1 MRTAEFGTK
10 TENEHAFAA
19 WAKVYDTQPNPLLA
33 LEERYFAHLLPHTKD
48 RHVLDVGCGSGR
60 WLSRF
65 VQGGPASL
73 HGLDSS
79 GEMMEIA
86 ARKEL
91 SDTEL
96 IHAELPPI
104 PIASGSKDM
113 ALASFVLSY
122 VEDLELCASELA
134 RVIRPGGDLFLSDMH
149 PGTAVTLGWK
159 RGFDTAAQTYR
170 LKVHT
175 RPVIDLISTF
185 IAHGFEIVV
194 CLEPPFGESE
204 HELFMTAGKE
214 AAWQQA
220 AGNPAIYLL
229 HFRRM
234 SSCPPVIKKYEDLHL
249 RGAQCVLSAHESLTA
264 SVTVDKGL
272 IASIAT
278 EAAQTA
284 TQSTD
289 GTDQIDLTGYV
300 VFPGLVN
307 AHDHL
312 EFALFPR
319 LGSPP
324 YENATKWALDIQV
337 KEAEKIALHKR
348 VPKDVCLW
356 WGGIRNL
363 LCGVTTVCQ
372 HNPVDPVLLSG
383 DFPIRVITNYGWDH
397 SLAFAKDIRTALEST
412 PANAP
417 FLIHACEGVDLVAAK
432 ELYMLDAV
440 GAIEE
445 RTVLIHGLAL
455 DAKGAALLNERR
467 SALVICPTS
476 NSFLF
481 EKTLTCELLRSIER
495 LALGSDSPL
504 TSKGDLLDEIR
515 FARWA
520 CDLNDDRLF
529 AMVTDEAARLL
540 RLDGGEG
547 SLRVGAVA
555 DLVAV
560 TQRAGSP
567 AHILSELSWRDVE
580 LVIVGGLV
588 QLASSKIFDRLTA
601 QMRRALVPL
610 MVEKEVRW
618 LRAPATL
625 LLEAAE
631 NVLGDGNVRVGG
643 LRVSRMQA

>member
-1 MRTAEFGTK
+1 MRAAEFETK

-19 WAKVYDTQPNPLLA
+19 WAKVYDEQPNPLLA

-48 RHVLDVGCGSGR
+48 RDVLDVGCGSGR

-65 VQGGPASL
+65 VHGGPATL

-79 GEMMEIA
+79 SEMIEIA

-91 SDTEL
+91 SGAEL
-96 IHAELPPI
+96 IHAALPLI
-104 PIASGSKDM
+104 PIASGSKDLV
-113 ALASFVLSY
+113 LASFVLSY

-149 PGTAVTLGWK
+149 PGTAATLGWK
-159 RGFDTAAQTYR
+159 RGFDTPVQTYR

-175 RPVIDLISTF
+175 RPLIDLISTF
-185 IAHGFEIVV
+185 VAHGFAIVV
-194 CLEPPFGESE
+194 CLEPPFDESE
-204 HELFMTAGKE
+204 HELFMAAGKE
-214 AAWQQA
+214 TAWQQA
-220 AGNPAIYLL
+220 AGKPAICLL

-234 SSCPPVIKKYEDLHL
+234 SVSSPAIRESEGLHL
-249 RGAQCVLSAHESLTA
+249 RGAQCVLGAHESLAA
-264 SVTVDKGL
+264 SITVDSGL

-278 EAAQTA
+278 ETA
-284 TQSTD
+284 RSANRLKNRVN
-289 GTDQIDLTGYV
+289 QIDLTGYL

-324 YENATKWALDIQV
+324 YENATEWALDIQV

-348 VPKDVCLW
+348 VPKDVRLW
-356 WGGIRNL
+356 WGSIRNL

-372 HNPVDPVLLSG
+372 HNPVDPVLMMR

-397 SLAFAKDIRTALEST
+397 SLAFAKDIRSALEGT

-417 FLIHACEGVDLVAAK
+417 FLIHACEGVDHVAAK
-432 ELYMLDAV
+432 ELYTLDAV

-445 RTVLIHGLAL
+445 RTVLIHGLSL

-467 SALVICPTS
+467 SALVICPSS

-481 EKTLTCELLRSIER
+481 EKTLTRELLHSIKR
-495 LALGSDSPL
+495 LGLGSDSPL
-504 TSKGDLLDEIR
+504 TSNGDLLDEIR

-529 AMVTDEAARLL
+529 SMVTEEAAQLL
-540 RLDGGEG
+540 RLHGGEG
-547 SLRVGAVA
+547 SLRGGAVA
-555 DLVAV
+555 DLIAV
-560 TQRAGSP
+560 TQRVGSP

-588 QLASSKIFDRLTA
+588 HLASSEIFDRLTV
-601 QMRRALVPL
+601 QMRRTLVPL

-618 LRAPATL
+618 LRAPATSL
-625 LLEAAE
+625 LDATE

-643 LRVSRMQA
+643 LHVSRMQA

>member
-1 MRTAEFGTK
+1 MKATEFGTT

-33 LEERYFAHLLPHTKD
+33 LEERYLGRLLPHTKD

-60 WLSRF
+60 WLWRLI
-65 VQGGPASL
+65 QGGPASL

-79 GEMMEIA
+79 SEMMEVA

-91 SDTEL
+91 SDAEL
-96 IHAELPPI
+96 IHAALPLI
-104 PIASGSKDM
+104 PIGSGSKDLV
-113 ALASFVLSY
+113 LASFVLSY
-122 VEDLELCASELA
+122 VEDLELSASELA

-149 PGTAVTLGWK
+149 PGTAATLGWK
-159 RGFDTAAQTYR
+159 RGFDAPAQTYR

-175 RPVIDLISTF
+175 RPLIDLISTF
-185 IAHGFEIVV
+185 VAHGFAIVV

-234 SSCPPVIKKYEDLHL
+234 SEPPSAIRKYEDLHL
-249 RGAQCVLSAHESLTA
+249 RGAQCVLGAHESLAA

-272 IASIAT
+272 IASITT
-278 EAAQTA
+278 ETAPTA
-284 TQSTD
+284 TKLKA
-289 GTDQIDLTGYV
+289 GTNQIDLTGYL

-324 YENATKWALDIQV
+324 YKNATEWALDIQV

-348 VPKDVCLW
+348 VPKDVRLW

-372 HNPVDPVLLSG
+372 HNPVDPVLLSE

-397 SLAFAKDIRTALEST
+397 SLAFAKDIRSALDGT

-417 FLIHACEGVDLVAAK
+417 FLIHACEGVDHVAAE
-432 ELYMLDAV
+432 ELYTLDAV
-440 GAIEE
+440 GAIVE

-455 DAKGAALLNERR
+455 DARGAALLNEHR
-467 SALVICPTS
+467 SALITCPSS

-481 EKTLTCELLRSIER
+481 EKTLTRELLRSIER

-504 TSKGDLLDEIR
+504 TSKGDLLDEIC
-515 FARWA
+515 FASWA
-520 CDLNDDRLF
+520 CDLSDDRLF
-529 AMVTDEAARLL
+529 AMVTDEAAQLL
-540 RLDGGEG
+540 RLHGGEG
-547 SLRVGAVA
+547 SLRGGAVA
-555 DLVAV
+555 DVIAV

-588 QLASSKIFDRLTA
+588 QLASSEIFDRLTA

-618 LRAPATL
+618 LRAPTTL

-643 LRVSRMQA
+643 LRVSTMQA

>member
-1 MRTAEFGTK
+1 M

-19 WAKVYDTQPNPLLA
+19 WAKVYDAQPNPLLA
-33 LEERYFAHLLPHTKD
+33 LEERYFARLLPHTKD

-65 VQGGPASL
+65 ARVGPASL

-79 GEMMEIA
+79 SEMMEIA
-86 ARKEL
+86 ARREL
-91 SDTEL
+91 PDTKL
-96 IHAELPPI
+96 IHAALPLIPI
-104 PIASGSKDM
+104 PSGSKDM

-122 VEDLELCASELA
+122 VENLELCASELA
-134 RVIRPGGDLFLSDMH
+134 RVIRPGGDLFLTDMH

-159 RGFDTAAQTYR
+159 RGFDTVAQTYR

-175 RPVIDLISTF
+175 RPLVDLISTF
-185 IAHGFEIVV
+185 VAHGFAIVV

-204 HELFMTAGKE
+204 YKLFQTAGKE

-234 SSCPPVIKKYEDLHL
+234 SALPPAIKKCEDLHL
-249 RGAQCVLSAHESLTA
+249 RGAQCVLGAHESLAA

-284 TQSTD
+284 TKSTD
-289 GTDQIDLTGYV
+289 GIDQIDLSGYL

-324 YENATKWALDIQV
+324 YENATEWALDIQA

-348 VPKDVCLW
+348 VPKDVRLW

-383 DFPIRVITNYGWDH
+383 NFPIRVITNYGWDH
-397 SLAFAKDIRTALEST
+397 SLAFAKDIRSALEGT

-417 FLIHACEGVDLVAAK
+417 FLIHACEGVDHVAAK
-432 ELYMLDAV
+432 ELYTLDAV

-467 SALVICPTS
+467 SALVICPSS

-481 EKTLTCELLRSIER
+481 EKTLTRELLHSIER
-495 LALGSDSPL
+495 LGLGSDSPL
-504 TSKGDLLDEIR
+504 TSNGDLLDEIR
-515 FARWA
+515 FASWV
-520 CDLNDDRLF
+520 CDLDDDRLF
-529 AMVTDEAARLL
+529 SMVTDEAAQLL
-540 RLDGGEG
+540 RLHGGEG

-588 QLASSKIFDRLTA
+588 QLASSEIFDRLTA

-625 LLEAAE
+625 LLDAAE
-631 NVLGDGNVRVGG
+631 DVLGDGNVRVGG

>member
-1 MRTAEFGTK
+1 MRAAEFGTK
-10 TENEHAFAA
+10 TENDHAFAA
-19 WAKVYDTQPNPLLA
+19 WAKVYDEQPNPLLA
-33 LEERYFAHLLPHTKD
+33 LEERYFAHLLPHMRD

-65 VQGGPASL
+65 VHGGPATL

-79 GEMMEIA
+79 SEMMEIA

-91 SDTEL
+91 LDTEL
-96 IHAELPPI
+96 IHAALPLI
-104 PIASGSKDM
+104 PIASGSKDLV
-113 ALASFVLSY
+113 LASFVLSY
-122 VEDLELCASELA
+122 VEDLELCASEVA

-149 PGTAVTLGWK
+149 PGTAATLGWK
-159 RGFDTAAQTYR
+159 RGFDTPVQTYR

-175 RPVIDLISTF
+175 RPLIDLINTF
-185 IAHGFEIVV
+185 VAHGFAIVV
-194 CLEPPFGESE
+194 CLEPAFDESE

-234 SSCPPVIKKYEDLHL
+234 SASSPAIRENEHLHL
-249 RGAQCVLSAHESLTA
+249 RGAQCVLGAHESLAA
-264 SVTVDKGL
+264 SVTVDSGL

-278 EAAQTA
+278 ETAQTA
-284 TQSTD
+284 ITN
-289 GTDQIDLTGYV
+289 GTNQIDLTGYL

-324 YENATKWALDIQV
+324 YENATEWALDIQV
-337 KEAEKIALHKR
+337 KEAETIALHKR
-348 VPKDVCLW
+348 VPKDVRLL

-372 HNPVDPVLLSG
+372 HNPVDPVLQTR
-383 DFPIRVITNYGWDH
+383 DFPIRVITNYGWAH
-397 SLAFAKDIRTALEST
+397 SLAFTKDIRSALEGT

-417 FLIHACEGVDLVAAK
+417 FLIHACEGVDHVAAK
-432 ELYMLDAV
+432 ELYTLDAV

-455 DAKGAALLNERR
+455 DAKGAALLNERS

-476 NSFLF
+476 NGFLF
-481 EKTLTCELLRSIER
+481 EKTHTRELLRSIER

-515 FARWA
+515 FASWA

-529 AMVTDEAARLL
+529 SMVTDEAAQLL
-540 RLDGGEG
+540 RLHDGEG
-547 SLRVGAVA
+547 SLRGGAVA
-555 DLVAV
+555 DLIAV

-588 QLASSKIFDRLTA
+588 QLASSEIFDRLTA

-618 LRAPATL
+618 LRAPATSL
-625 LLEAAE
+625 LDAAE
-631 NVLGDGNVRVGG
+631 NIVGDGNVRVGG
-643 LRVSRMQA
+643 LRVSRMQV